1 MCVRYV
7 LFGGG
12 RELSQSGQSNDNPVP
27 FAYGNEERDGGNDE
41 EEDEE
46 EQEINNSIIN
56 DLKSITFS
64 I

>member
-1 MCVRYV
+1 MFVRYV

-41 EEDEE
+41 EEDKE
-46 EQEINNSIIN
+46 EINNSIIN